1 MAEPV
6 DAWWKRRQ
14 FTHGVEV
21 PYLPGTYRAAWA
33 PYVPLIR
40 QYHPELNQGIVL
52 SQIPPAADVL
62 LLWQCESGHLF
73 VATPTEQRSRPAG
86 RRRKSAW
93 CPECFALATSRTPG
107 SGGSVRPR
115 KASPPLCPKT
125 PLLNPGDAFASLCAP
140 RPASAAEADLAAGL
154 KSRLEFSE
162 GLNAIRTSRPF
173 FDHLEAWPD
182 IVIPELRIAVEYDT
196 IGRFALEH
204 TGRRE
209 ASDLRKDRAI
219 RAVRW
224 EVIRIRT
231 GRLAKLGPYDIQ
243 CASVT
248 RAVFAQLLDQFRELR
263 GALIVDSYA
272 RS

>member
-1 MAEPV
+1 MPEPV

-21 PYLPGTYRAAWA
+21 PYLPGTYREAWA

-93 CPECFALATSRTPG
+93 CPECFAQATGRS
-107 SGGSVRPR
+107 SG
-115 KASPPLCPKT
+115 ASGTAPARARASTLCPKT
-125 PLLNPGDAFASLCAP
+125 PALNPGDAFTSLCAP

-154 KSRLEFSE
+154 RSRLEFSE
-162 GLNAIRTSRPF
+162 GFNAIRTSRPF

-196 IGRFALEH
+196 SGRFALEH

-231 GRLAKLGPYDIQ
+231 GRLAKLGPYDIH
-243 CASVT
+243 CPSVT